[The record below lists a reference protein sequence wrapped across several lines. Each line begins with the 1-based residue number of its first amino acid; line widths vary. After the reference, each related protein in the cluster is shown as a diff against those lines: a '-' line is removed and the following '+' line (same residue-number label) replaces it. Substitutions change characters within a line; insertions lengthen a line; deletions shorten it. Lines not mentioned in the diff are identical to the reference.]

1 MRARRGRR
9 TAEPSC
15 KLAAAAKALG
25 RLAEGL
31 EDVVCEAQDTRATT
45 SPTRRRCLGHDC
57 TADAGAE
64 LSAVRDCAQRH
75 PPAIGERQARCRQVE
90 PPDGVHDR
98 DERVDRSELA

>member
-45 SPTRRRCLGHDC
+45 SPTRRTCVICRLPKT
-57 TADAGAE
+57 TA
-64 LSAVRDCAQRH
+64 
-75 PPAIGERQARCRQVE
+75 
-90 PPDGVHDR
+90 
-98 DERVDRSELA
+98 